1 MGEAAGDGEA
11 PASEGMSGQT
21 SDGPLAGPA
30 TEMPAV
36 TLMRLRAEAQRMKEA
51 KKALTKNL
59 RNAKRQNQRLKSK
72 AKKLS
77 DNELLQI
84 VAMRQALP
92 LAGPGQSAN
101 ASSSSGG
108 SSSGPSSPAVARA
121 ASIGTGEV
129 GGNVVSNEDGAS
141 DAEAGSR
148 VNLQRLA
155 SRMEL

>member
-1 MGEAAGDGEA
+1 
-11 PASEGMSGQT
+11 
-21 SDGPLAGPA
+21 
-30 TEMPAV
+30 MPAV

-92 LAGPGQSAN
+92 LAGPG
-101 ASSSSGG
+101 
-108 SSSGPSSPAVARA
+108 
-121 ASIGTGEV
+121 
-129 GGNVVSNEDGAS
+129 
-141 DAEAGSR
+141 
-148 VNLQRLA
+148 
-155 SRMEL
+155 